1 MAKLGLEYRTPDF
14 CLMRV
19 KVFLLL
25 IVSSKGYIIHS
36 VRCLAFESLAKGKK
50 KLHIYILRQ
59 KDICFTL
66 IYGPFA
72 KINSIFAAG
81 GWVED
86 SVLLEPHS
94 MNLKQDISSD
104 CLKMFF
110 SIGFHM
116 EKSMRNVQG

>member
-1 MAKLGLEYRTPDF
+1 MFQARDISFILLDVW
-14 CLMRV
+14 LLRV
-19 KVFLLL
+19 WP
-25 IVSSKGYIIHS
+25 
-36 VRCLAFESLAKGKK
+36 RGKK
-50 KLHIYILRQ
+50 SCTYILRQ

-110 SIGFHM
+110 SIWFHM